1 MADDKK
7 NLYKLVTQANK
18 DNPDGAKSRFG
29 YTVDGAYKGSVS
41 VLESAYYD
49 IQTVQVAGGGGIAP
63 AGTFNPSSGLQAS
76 EQYSVMSNAD
86 GLAIKIEAG
95 SKWTTQYQGL
105 CLVRDYMSFYV
116 SVKDETKYAH
126 VPIGYQ
132 NVKNNDYYG
141 QSLAGKYSFPSFEA
155 GESKNNKYDR
165 DDYIVGVGLDF
176 DNFVIPYLKKFFNED
191 GGKWEVNTLRTIG
204 GKLQMFAE
212 ILFPKTNLEEDKEK
226 GEYKAT
232 NYYVIHSPVTF
243 DYHIPSMMGFFIL
256 HFPVPLFLVSDF
268 SALGTVNVK
277 KQQKLLKVGGG
288 QIGAPFSSGKYKH
301 KEAKIDGFKYSQY
314 SKVGDTVL
322 KQTKIDHIGSA
333 RCFVRIF
340 FDRAAQSE
348 LGLSSS
354 LSEQQKKNLFTGAY
368 DANQFVARR
377 VIDAG
382 GGVDYSITGIKQ
394 FLEDLMSQLNN
405 KFPIN
410 QLMNAMRSVGLV
422 EAGGDGNNTTKLN
435 WAKFED
441 IGDGQGVSM
450 GGFQCTEKA
459 GGLAKFANHYR
470 NRAKD
475 IPPDVDAMLN
485 AFAKKKGSKSSI
497 KNSGLQAAYKN
508 TFAKIGNTTQGIM
521 AQFDTWKQEKW
532 ELTKKVYN
540 AYNASCAMQFFCIS
554 GAVNHLPGIY
564 EKVLDNY
571 KSIFFTD
578 SSDLATR
585 CKYFQA
591 CHWQAWRNYINS
603 DAGKAAGYGKWRTN
617 LGGNGTAPQFLTDN
631 GIEYL
636 RDGPTQYG
644 HGQAR
649 RLWAVLWNIR
659 DGNLDLTK
667 RLITRERTGNFPGAP
682 YRSSGK
688 YPPPNNSPS

>member
-1 MADDKK
+1 MANDKK

-18 DNPDGAKSRFG
+18 DNPDGVKSRFG

-49 IQTVQVAGGGGIAP
+49 IKTVQVAGGGGIAP

-141 QSLAGKYSFPSFEA
+141 QSLAGKYSFPSYEA

-191 GGKWEVNTLRTIG
+191 GGNWEVNTLRKIG
-204 GKLQMFAE
+204 GNLQMFAE
-212 ILFPKTNLEEDKEK
+212 ILFPKTNLEEDKE
-226 GEYKAT
+226 GGYKAT
-232 NYYVIHSPVTF
+232 NYYVVHSPVTF
-243 DYHIPSMMGFFIL
+243 DYHVPSMMGFFIL

-322 KQTKIDHIGSA
+322 KQTKIDHIGGA

-340 FDRAAQSE
+340 FDRAAQSQ
-348 LGLSSS
+348 LGLNSS

-368 DANQFVARR
+368 APSQFVARR
-377 VIDAG
+377 VVEG
-382 GGVDYSITGIKQ
+382 GGSVISGSYMEMLQQIANDLNHDRITTPFTVQQLDLAIRLIGYWEAGENGWDFFCARGVGIAKKDGTGINMGLFSFNEKYGGAKRYVANIVKRLDSSNPYYNDFKAGLSNQ
-394 FLEDLMSQLNN
+394 LGAALKGLYKSNPDVVKAAVIDTFVLDEKKEKYDRFIRIWQTYKFTSILAISYLMGYVNWKPAFSEGDMKAMGIHESMTQTEKLKLAFIAWTYRGCCQIAHVNSSGEPPTYHKKWENEQPLTAESVKSTVLNQLNT
-405 KFPIN
+405 
-410 QLMNAMRSVGLV
+410 V
-422 EAGGDGNNTTKLN
+422 T
-435 WAKFED
+435 
-441 IGDGQGVSM
+441 
-450 GGFQCTEKA
+450 
-459 GGLAKFANHYR
+459 
-470 NRAKD
+470 
-475 IPPDVDAMLN
+475 
-485 AFAKKKGSKSSI
+485 
-497 KNSGLQAAYKN
+497 
-508 TFAKIGNTTQGIM
+508 
-521 AQFDTWKQEKW
+521 
-532 ELTKKVYN
+532 
-540 AYNASCAMQFFCIS
+540 
-554 GAVNHLPGIY
+554 
-564 EKVLDNY
+564 
-571 KSIFFTD
+571 
-578 SSDLATR
+578 
-585 CKYFQA
+585 
-591 CHWQAWRNYINS
+591 
-603 DAGKAAGYGKWRTN
+603 
-617 LGGNGTAPQFLTDN
+617 N
-631 GIEYL
+631 GIGFKNVYYTFIESKFK
-636 RDGPTQYG
+636 GWN
-644 HGQAR
+644 R
-649 RLWAVLWNIR
+649 RSMKPLYWVSHTSQSEFN
-659 DGNLDLTK
+659 NLEGK
-667 RLITRERTGNFPGAP
+667 FSNF
-682 YRSSGK
+682 K
-688 YPPPNNSPS
+688 

>member
-1 MADDKK
+1 MANDKK

-18 DNPDGAKSRFG
+18 DNPDGVKSRFG

-49 IQTVQVAGGGGIAP
+49 IKTVQVAGGGGIAP

-116 SVKDETKYAH
+116 SVNGQTEYSH

-141 QSLAGKYSFPSFEA
+141 QSLAGKYSFPSYEA
-155 GESKNNKYDR
+155 GENNKYDR

-191 GGKWEVNTLRTIG
+191 GGKWEVNTLRKIG
-204 GKLQMFAE
+204 GNLQMFAE
-212 ILFPKTNLEEDKEK
+212 ILFPKTNLEEDKE
-226 GEYKAT
+226 GGYKAT

-243 DYHIPSMMGFFIL
+243 DYHVPSMMGFFIL

-340 FDRAAQSE
+340 FDSAAQSE
-348 LGLSSS
+348 LGLNSS

-368 DANQFVARR
+368 DANQFIARR
-377 VIDAG
+377 VIDG
-382 GGVDYSITGIKQ
+382 GDGGVDYSITGMTQ

-405 KFPIN
+405 KFPIS
-410 QLMNAMRSVGLV
+410 QLMSAMRSVGLV
-422 EAGGDGNNTTKLN
+422 EAGGTKDNPLQLN
-435 WAKFED
+435 WAKFAD
-441 IGDGQGVSM
+441 IQDGQGVSM
-450 GGFQCTEKA
+450 GGLQCTEKA
-459 GGLAKFANHYR
+459 GGLAKFAKHYR

-485 AFAKKKGSKSSI
+485 AFAKKTGSSDDI
-497 KNSGLQAAYKN
+497 YNTGLQAAYKH
-508 TFAKIGNTTQGIM
+508 TFAKIGNSTQCIM
-521 AQFDTWKQEKW
+521 AQMDTWKQEKW
-532 ELTKKVYN
+532 EKTRN
-540 AYNASCAMQFFCIS
+540 AYNKYNAQCALEFFCIC
-554 GAVNHLPGIY
+554 GGVNHLPNEYENALIDNNVAGIPDKY
-564 EKVLDNY
+564 
-571 KSIFFTD
+571 
-578 SSDLATR
+578 TR

-591 CHWQAWRNYINS
+591 CHWESWAKYYTKKGRWS
-603 DAGKAAGYGKWRTN
+603 KDK
-617 LGGNGTAPQFLTDN
+617 GGNGTATQFLAAD
-631 GIEYL
+631 GIEKL
-636 RDGPTQYG
+636 RKGPSVAG

-649 RLWAVLWNIR
+649 RFWAVLWNIQN
-659 DGNLDLTK
+659 GNFDLTK
-667 RLITRERTGNFPGAP
+667 RLITREKSADFPGAP
-682 YRSSGK
+682 YLPHGVFT
-688 YPPPNNSPS
+688 YPNPPKG

>member
-1 MADDKK
+1 MANDKK

-18 DNPDGAKSRFG
+18 DNPDGVKSRFG

-49 IQTVQVAGGGGIAP
+49 IKTVQVAGGSAVAP

-132 NVKNNDYYG
+132 NVKTNDYYG
-141 QSLAGKYSFPSFEA
+141 QSLAGKYSFPSYEA

-191 GGKWEVNTLRTIG
+191 GGKWEVNTLRKIG
-204 GKLQMFAE
+204 GNLQMFAE
-212 ILFPKTNLEEDKEK
+212 ILFPKTNLEEDKE
-226 GEYKAT
+226 GGYKAT

-243 DYHIPSMMGFFIL
+243 DYHVPSMMGFFIL

-322 KQTKIDHIGSA
+322 KQTKIDHIGSS

-348 LGLSSS
+348 LGLNSS

-368 DANQFVARR
+368 DANQFIARR
-377 VIDAG
+377 VIESGGFIGETQMQFYQFVSSKLPDKLDATSVARAFM
-382 GGVDYSITGIKQ
+382 GVAQFETGQ
-394 FLEDLMSQLNN
+394 
-405 KFPIN
+405 
-410 QLMNAMRSVGLV
+410 
-422 EAGGDGNNTTKLN
+422 N
-435 WAKFED
+435 WALVGD
-441 IGDGQGVSM
+441 IKDGQGFSC
-450 GGFQCTEKA
+450 GGLQFTVKA
-459 GGLAKFANHYR
+459 GGVEKFCQVYKNLAQ
-470 NRAKD
+470 
-475 IPPDVDAMLN
+475 
-485 AFAKKKGSKSSI
+485 KKGI
-497 KNSGLQAAYKN
+497 QLTADVQNTINHGLTTKRIN
-508 TFAKIGNTTQGIM
+508 NVTTFRKMLDGQFGKI
-521 AQFDTWKQEKW
+521 AQLQTWWEEKG
-532 ELTKKVYN
+532 EITIQCYSLVCGQKGSALLFSAVL
-540 AYNASCAMQFFCIS
+540 
-554 GAVNHLPGIY
+554 GGVNHLPY
-564 EKVLDNY
+564 MY
-571 KSIFFTD
+571 KDHLKASGACTQTD
-578 SSDLATR
+578 MAQKIILAET
-585 CKYFQA
+585 A
-591 CHWQAWRNYINS
+591 HWTMWIDFANKSKDYS
-603 DAGKAAGYGKWRTN
+603 YSGGVVDAATLLANKGKNLLKISKGSGQLKRYRANVKAAMDKDFDMNRI
-617 LGGNGTAPQFLTDN
+617 P
-631 GIEYL
+631 
-636 RDGPTQYG
+636 
-644 HGQAR
+644 
-649 RLWAVLWNIR
+649 
-659 DGNLDLTK
+659 K
-667 RLITRERTGNFPGAP
+667 RGDIPAGW
-682 YRSSGK
+682 K
-688 YPPPNNSPS
+688 